1 MKINGFIN
9 GSVTF
14 KQYQILGGFSS
25 FSSWGHFVKKWQPD
39 FGEKNLFRQLGK
51 RDKFGLKTEYFGIL
65 KGLTLFCYNNDSDLA
80 CLGIPNVLWNNK
92 APISLGRVKL
102 LCLFVACIYIIM
114 EATDLSYSFR
124 WVWSGIPKA
133 QPK

>member
-25 FSSWGHFVKKWQPD
+25 FSSWGHFAKKWQPD
-39 FGEKNLFRQLGK
+39 FGKKNLSRQLGK

-65 KGLTLFCYNNDSDLA
+65 KGLTLFC
-80 CLGIPNVLWNNK
+80 CKWC
-92 APISLGRVKL
+92 PIIGYTISWKL
-102 LCLFVACIYIIM
+102 HFSEKSTSQV
-114 EATDLSYSFR
+114 TDQNAL
-124 WVWSGIPKA
+124 I
-133 QPK
+133 